1 MGTVSWRKFYPI
13 ESGCRTG
20 LKQAVKSKN
29 KYSPLGLMWLCIGVL
44 CLGLGV
50 IGIFVPLLPTTIFIL
65 IAAFAFARSSDRLH
79 AWIMSHR
86 LFGPVIQDWQNHGA
100 VSRKGKIFST
110 VSMILIV
117 VISFLLGAPL
127 WLISLQMLVLGCVAI
142 FLLTRPLPPN
152 ENL

>member
-1 MGTVSWRKFYPI
+1 M
-13 ESGCRTG
+13 ES
-20 LKQAVKSKN
+20 KE
-29 KYSPLGLMWLCIGVL
+29 KYSPLRLMWLCTGVL
-44 CLGLGV
+44 CLGLGA
-50 IGIFVPLLPTTIFIL
+50 IGIFIPLLPTTIFIL

-79 AWIMSHR
+79 DWLMSHR
-86 LFGPVIQDWQNHGA
+86 LFGPVIQNWQKHGA
-100 VSRKGKIFST
+100 VSRRGKIFST

-127 WLISLQMLVLGCVAI
+127 WLISLQMLILVCVAI